1 MPQPLLLTFFGD
13 DNTGSTDS
21 MEALA
26 KSGVNT
32 VLFLDPPSV
41 ADVARFEGVQAVG
54 VAGMT
59 RAMSPAEMRQVL
71 TPVLSSLKALGAP
84 LCHYKVCSTFDSA
97 PHVGSIGCAIEVG
110 RQVFGATQV
119 PLLVGAPI
127 LRRYT
132 LFGNLFATVGD
143 DTFRIDRHPTMS
155 RHPVTPMSEGDLRV
169 HLAKQTSLRV
179 GLFDILALDG
189 SWETVQDRFAS
200 LVAQASHDV
209 VLFDVLD
216 QARLAT
222 AGKLIWQHANNGGH
236 FVVGSSG
243 VEYALA
249 AAFANA
255 GLIAGQVG
263 AFAPMSCEKQ
273 VLVVSGSCS
282 PVTQA
287 QIDHALAG
295 QRGFAGVDVDAVA
308 LLDPSRAEAA
318 HQAAV
323 QAALSILSE
332 GQSPLLY
339 SARGPADQRI
349 AAAESAWTARNA
361 EGAAGRALGE
371 RLGAIVRAV
380 LERANEQEK
389 RLRRVVVAGGDT
401 SGHGARRLGVK
412 ALKVIRPTAPGS
424 PLCQAFSDD
433 PLVDGLELL
442 LKGGQVGQTDFFPA
456 VRDGRF

>member
-1 MPQPLLLTFFGD
+1 MPQSLLLTFFGD

-26 KSGVNT
+26 KAGVKT
-32 VLFLDPPSV
+32 VLFLDPPGV

-59 RAMSPAEMRQVL
+59 RAMPPAEMQQVL
-71 TPVLSSLKALGAP
+71 TPALTALKALGAP

-110 RQVFGATQV
+110 RQVFGPTLV

-143 DTFRIDRHPTMS
+143 ETFRIDRHPTMS

-169 HLAKQTSLRV
+169 HLGKQTSLRV

-189 SWETVQDRFAS
+189 SWEVVQDRFAS
-200 LVAQASHDV
+200 LLAQAAAEV

-216 QARLAT
+216 QPRLAT
-222 AGKLIWQHANNGGH
+222 AGNLIWQHASRGGH

-243 VEYALA
+243 VEYALS

-255 GLIAGQVG
+255 GLIAGTPN
-263 AFAPMSCEKQ
+263 AFASIGCEQQ

-282 PVTQA
+282 PVTQT

-308 LLDPSRAEAA
+308 LLDPARAEAA

-323 QAALSILSE
+323 QSALHILSV

-339 SARGPADQRI
+339 SARGPSDQQI
-349 AAAESAWTARNA
+349 AATEAAWKARNVD
-361 EGAAGRALGE
+361 GAVGRALGE

-380 LERANEQEK
+380 LERANAQAK
-389 RLRRVVVAGGDT
+389 RLRRVIVAGGDT

-442 LKGGQVGQTDFFPA
+442 LKGGQVGQADFFTA